1 MSDSLRYKIVLW
13 LVWMQIALL
22 PIVILMIYMTKGCLM
37 WRWNLINNLLVVGYV
52 IGLLAFPVSRGLEKP
67 KLLKW
72 WLRIDF
78 CCSLIPAII
87 VLPLLYEGG
96 RQYILAEDGDYVLY
110 YNRGVLMAGAPHFRL
125 GKKEGLFIR
134 ELLQSIREYDY
145 SKVEIDCFRVDTL
158 KGCCYG
164 LERGTSPSTWVLP
177 IDSAKYHSHAL
188 EISALIDSLYKSQP
202 LLTPQSCGTFV
213 FPDDFTEVSYFGK
226 QISYKD
232 YSVEDQG
239 DCMAVSFPNDVLI
252 VTRLHFTNYSGGEL
266 SPKVVRTFI
275 ENHERRH
282 RDE

>member
-13 LVWMQIALL
+13 MVWVQIALA
-22 PIVILMIYMTKGCLM
+22 PVIYMMVYVTSSGVM
-37 WRWNLINNLLVVGYV
+37 WRWNLINNLMVGGYV
-52 IGLLAFPVSRGLEKP
+52 LGLLALPISRGLEKP

-110 YNRGVLMAGAPHFRL
+110 YKRGVLMAGAPHFCL

-134 ELLQSIREYDY
+134 ELPQRIREYDY

-164 LERGTSPSTWVLP
+164 LNRGTLPSTWVLP
-177 IDSAKYHSHAL
+177 IDSARYHSHAL
-188 EISALIDSLYKSQP
+188 EITALIDSLYKSQP

-213 FPDDFTEVSYFGK
+213 FPYDFTEVSYFGK

-232 YSVEDQG
+232 YSIEDQC
-239 DCMAVSFPNDVLI
+239 DCIAVSYSNDVLI
-252 VTRLHFTNYSGGEL
+252 VTRSHFTNYSGGEL

-275 ENHERRH
+275 ENLERRH
-282 RDE
+282 GK